1 MENIREILN
10 TSKEQILN
18 KYIPEVTNKVMDVY
32 ELGVNT
38 GVKIGEAD
46 MLAKVINYFNQ
57 FVDIF
62 KYIRDKSAN
71 QIKTCKQKKS
81 SSNITEKLV
90 VIEDEKI
97 QEAINLLLST
107 GQYKV
112 MKLEKVEVISYKD
125 EWKECT
131 IKL

>member
-18 KYIPEVTNKVMDVY
+18 KHIPEITNKVMDVY

-57 FVDIF
+57 FVDIERE
-62 KYIRDKSAN
+62 KIEQMVKA
-71 QIKTCKQKKS
+71 
-81 SSNITEKLV
+81 ITE
-90 VIEDEKI
+90 
-97 QEAINLLLST
+97 
-107 GQYKV
+107 
-112 MKLEKVEVISYKD
+112 
-125 EWKECT
+125 
-131 IKL
+131 

>member
-57 FVDIF
+57 FVDIERE
-62 KYIRDKSAN
+62 KIEQMVKA
-71 QIKTCKQKKS
+71 
-81 SSNITEKLV
+81 ITE
-90 VIEDEKI
+90 
-97 QEAINLLLST
+97 
-107 GQYKV
+107 
-112 MKLEKVEVISYKD
+112 
-125 EWKECT
+125 
-131 IKL
+131 

>member
-10 TSKEQILN
+10 SSKEQILN

-57 FVDIF
+57 FVDIERE
-62 KYIRDKSAN
+62 KIEQMVKA
-71 QIKTCKQKKS
+71 
-81 SSNITEKLV
+81 ITE
-90 VIEDEKI
+90 
-97 QEAINLLLST
+97 
-107 GQYKV
+107 
-112 MKLEKVEVISYKD
+112 
-125 EWKECT
+125 
-131 IKL
+131 

>member
-1 MENIREILN
+1 MENIKEILN

-57 FVDIF
+57 FVDIERE
-62 KYIRDKSAN
+62 KIEQMVKA
-71 QIKTCKQKKS
+71 
-81 SSNITEKLV
+81 ITE
-90 VIEDEKI
+90 
-97 QEAINLLLST
+97 
-107 GQYKV
+107 
-112 MKLEKVEVISYKD
+112 
-125 EWKECT
+125 
-131 IKL
+131 

>member
-18 KYIPEVTNKVMDVY
+18 KYIPEVTNTVMDVY

-57 FVDIF
+57 FVDIERE
-62 KYIRDKSAN
+62 KIEQMVKA
-71 QIKTCKQKKS
+71 
-81 SSNITEKLV
+81 ITE
-90 VIEDEKI
+90 
-97 QEAINLLLST
+97 
-107 GQYKV
+107 
-112 MKLEKVEVISYKD
+112 
-125 EWKECT
+125 
-131 IKL
+131 